1 MVVHWYKPVYAPDET
16 SPHHKEKIMATVS
29 IDAVISAA
37 HAVGKSIKAASSVV
51 VEEAKGHYVKFKSMI
66 WPHKML
72 LIGETGSGKTSFLNL
87 LCNSKLIE
95 ELGTR
100 VDGAKLSLIQ
110 HYHDL
115 QIEDSSVHQMESK
128 TSDAKHYNAEICKL
142 KTMIID
148 TPGFGDSR
156 GLEKDKENVQKI
168 IDALKKEDYIN
179 CVCLVVNGR
188 QARMSA
194 SLKYVLS
201 EISTILPKEVFDN
214 IIVVFTNT
222 ADPLDCNFDL
232 HELESLFHKKI
243 DHHFYIENPYCR
255 LEKAKQKATQ
265 LSNDQIA
272 KSLEKSFSDTAAS
285 LHLIRDTIKNFKNVH
300 TFHFIELYEKKQEIE
315 KDVIKILA
323 SYDEQT
329 DLERQIKIQEE
340 EVDAALKTE
349 SLYTDFKTTRKVEVT
364 KPVETPEKRHNTLCG
379 APGCYSNCHTPCN
392 LPKSYDQEEF
402 KKCAC
407 MDGTET
413 CKKCGHSYR
422 YHYHNEVVFEKFTE
436 EKEFIDEEMKSKFL
450 QAESMRGRADALRQ
464 GLQKKREDL
473 LCTKNN
479 LLQKLS
485 DKITEFQQLG
495 ISQQNYAKVLEK
507 QCDVVKLRIEGTIG
521 DERDQLNAFKDV
533 LEKKIEVVVTA
544 LKQQPSD

>member
-1 MVVHWYKPVYAPDET
+1 
-16 SPHHKEKIMATVS
+16 MATVLS
-29 IDAVISAA
+29 T
-37 HAVGKSIKAASSVV
+37 VGRSVV
-51 VEEAKGHYVKFKSMI
+51 AAGSVVAEEAKGYFAKIKSMF
-66 WPHKML
+66 WRHKFRML

-87 LCNSKLIE
+87 LCNSNLIE
-95 ELGTR
+95 ELGAR
-100 VDGAKLSLIQ
+100 VDGGKLSQIQ
-110 HYHDL
+110 QYHDL
-115 QIEDSSVHQMESK
+115 KIENSSSHQMESK
-128 TSDAKHYNAEICKL
+128 TSDAKHYKAEICDL
-142 KTMIID
+142 KITVID

-232 HELESLFHKKI
+232 HELESLFDKKVH
-243 DHHFYIENPYCR
+243 HHFYIENPYCR
-255 LEKAKQKATQ
+255 IEKAKQKATQ

-272 KSLEKSFSDTAAS
+272 RSLEKSFSDTAAS
-285 LHLIRDTIKNFKNVH
+285 LQLMRDTIKDFKDVH
-300 TFHFIELYEKKQEIE
+300 TFHFIELFEKKQEIE

-329 DLERQIKIQEE
+329 DLEKQIKIQEE
-340 EVDAALKTE
+340 EVDAALRTE
-349 SLYTDFKTTRKVEVT
+349 SLYTDFKTTRKVEVI
-364 KPVETPEKRHNTLCG
+364 KPVKTPEKRHNTLCG
-379 APGCYSNCHTPCN
+379 APGCYSNCHIPCN
-392 LPKSYDQEEF
+392 LAKSYDQAIF
-402 KKCAC
+402 KTCSC
-407 MDGTET
+407 MDETGT

-422 YHYHNEVVFEKFTE
+422 HHYHNEVIFEKFSE
-436 EKEFIDEEMKSKFL
+436 EREFIDEEMKSRFR
-450 QAESMRGRADALRQ
+450 QAKDMRGMANVLRQ
-464 GLQKKREDL
+464 GLQEKRKGL
-473 LCTKNN
+473 LRIKNS
-479 LLQKLS
+479 LLQELS

-507 QCDVVKLRIEGTIG
+507 QCDVVKLRIEGAIG
-521 DERDQLNAFKDV
+521 DERAKLNAFKTEI
-533 LEKKIEVVVTA
+533 EKKIEVVITA
-544 LKQQPSD
+544 LKQQP